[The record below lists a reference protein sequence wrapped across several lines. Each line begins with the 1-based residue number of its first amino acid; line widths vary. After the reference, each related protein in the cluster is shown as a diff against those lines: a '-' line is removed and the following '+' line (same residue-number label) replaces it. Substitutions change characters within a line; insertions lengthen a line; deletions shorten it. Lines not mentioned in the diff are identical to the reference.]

1 MTRRVLIRATG
12 AARPGQLAGLGQAMA
27 RSGARLLDINQSV
40 TFGMLS
46 LEALVGLEHDSD
58 LEGAL
63 AEAGDSLGLAVQAIQ
78 VSAEE
83 YQRWSGQASEPRLI
97 LTLLAPHLP
106 AGILAEVGA
115 LTAEYGLTVELI
127 HRLSGREPLDGG
139 VPRNHDNV
147 QGACVECWL
156 RGAEVDLESLREK
169 TLALGAM
176 HGVDIAVQEDSIWRR
191 HRRLVCFDMDSTLI
205 QAEVIDELARR
216 HGVYAEV
223 AAITERAMRG
233 ELDFQQSFRERMAK
247 LKGLDEAVLAE
258 IADELP
264 LMDGVERLMRHLKRL
279 GYRTAILSG
288 GFTYFARNLQQK
300 LGFDE
305 IHANELVIENG
316 KVTGEV
322 REPIL
327 DASRKAELLRE
338 IAAREGFTMEQT
350 IAVGD
355 GANDLKMLA
364 AAGLGI
370 AYRAKPLVRSQA
382 RQSIST
388 LGLDAVLYLM
398 GYREGDLKDD
408 SRTEVK
414 NSRAQ

>member
-1 MTRRVLIRATG
+1 MTRRLLIRATG

-40 TFGMLS
+40 TFGMVS
-46 LEALVGLEHDSD
+46 LEALVGLEKDSD

-63 AEAGDSLGLAVQAIQ
+63 AEAGDTLGLDVQAIQ
-78 VSAEE
+78 VSADD
-83 YQRWSGQASEPRLI
+83 YQRWSAHASEPRLI

-115 LTAEYGLTVELI
+115 LTAEHGLTVELI

-139 VPRNHDNV
+139 VPRF
-147 QGACVECWL
+147 GSCVECWL
-156 RGAEVDLESLREK
+156 RGDEVDLDSLREK
-169 TLALGAM
+169 ALALGAM
-176 HGVDIAVQEDSIWRR
+176 HGVDIALQEDSIWRR

-216 HGVYAEV
+216 HGVFDEV
-223 AAITERAMRG
+223 AAVTERAMRG

-247 LKGLDEAVLAE
+247 LKGLDESVLAE
-258 IADELP
+258 IAEELP
-264 LMDGVERLMRHLKRL
+264 LMDGVERLMKHLKRL

-288 GFTYFARNLQQK
+288 GFTYFARHLQET

-338 IAAREGFTMEQT
+338 IAAREGLAIEQT

-370 AYRAKPLVRSQA
+370 AFRAKPLVRSQA

-388 LGLDAVLYLM
+388 LGIDAVLYLM
-398 GYREGDLKDD
+398 GYREGDLED
-408 SRTEVK
+408 E
-414 NSRAQ
+414 SRAG

>member
-1 MTRRVLIRATG
+1 MTRRLLIRATG
-12 AARPGQLAGLGQAMA
+12 TARPGQLAGLGKALA
-27 RSGARLLDINQSV
+27 KSGARLLDINQSV
-40 TFGMLS
+40 TFGILS
-46 LEALVGLEHDSD
+46 LEALVGIERDED
-58 LEGAL
+58 LEALL
-63 AEAGDSLGLAVQAIQ
+63 AESGAVLGLDVQAIQ
-78 VSAEE
+78 VAAEE
-83 YQRWSGQASEPRLI
+83 YQRWSSEASQPRLI

-115 LTAEYGLTVELI
+115 LTAEHGLTVELI

-139 VPRNHDNV
+139 VTRDRDSI

-156 RGAEVDLESLREK
+156 RGAEVDLDALREK
-169 TLALGAM
+169 ALALGAM
-176 HGVDIAVQEDSIWRR
+176 HGVDIALQEDSIWRR

-205 QAEVIDELARR
+205 QTEVIDELARR
-216 HGVYAEV
+216 HGVGDEV

-247 LKGLDEAVLAE
+247 LKGLDESVLAE
-258 IADELP
+258 IAESLP
-264 LMDGVERLMRHLKRL
+264 LMEGVERLMIQLKRL

-288 GFTYFARNLQQK
+288 GFTYFADYLQQR

-305 IHANELVIENG
+305 VHANQLLIENG

-327 DASRKAELLRE
+327 DADRKVELLRE
-338 IAAREGFTMEQT
+338 IAAREGLAMEQT

-370 AYRAKPLVRSQA
+370 AFRAKPLVRRQA

-388 LGLDAVLYLM
+388 LGLDAVLYLI
-398 GYREGDLKDD
+398 GYRQVDLEDRH
-408 SRTEVK
+408 S
-414 NSRAQ
+414 

>member
-1 MTRRVLIRATG
+1 MTRRLLIRATG

-40 TFGMLS
+40 TFGMVS
-46 LEALVGLEHDSD
+46 LEALVGLERDAE
-58 LEGAL
+58 LETAL
-63 AEAGDSLGLAVQAIQ
+63 SAVGDELGLDVQAIQ

-83 YQRWSGQASEPRLI
+83 YQRWSVQASQPRLI

-115 LTAEYGLTVELI
+115 LTAGHGLTVELI

-139 VPRNHDNV
+139 VAQENAQPR
-147 QGACVECWL
+147 GSCVECWL
-156 RGAEVDLESLREK
+156 RGEEVDLDALREK
-169 TLALGAM
+169 ALALGAM
-176 HGVDIAVQEDSIWRR
+176 HGVDIAIQEDSIWRR

-205 QAEVIDELARR
+205 QTEVIDELARR
-216 HGVYAEV
+216 HGVGEEV
-223 AAITERAMRG
+223 AAVTERAMRG

-247 LKGLDEAVLAE
+247 LRGLDESVLAE
-258 IADELP
+258 IAENLP
-264 LMDGVERLMRHLKRL
+264 LMDGVERLMHHLKRL

-288 GFTYFARNLQQK
+288 GFTYFARHLQER

-322 REPIL
+322 AEPIL
-327 DASRKAELLRE
+327 DADRKALLLHE
-338 IAAREGFTMEQT
+338 IAAREGLAMEQT

-370 AYRAKPLVRSQA
+370 AFRAKPLVRSQA

-388 LGLDAVLYLM
+388 LGIDAVLYLM
-398 GYREGDLKDD
+398 GYRQGDLE
-408 SRTEVK
+408 EV
-414 NSRAQ
+414 

>member
-1 MTRRVLIRATG
+1 MTRRLLIRATG

-40 TFGMLS
+40 TFGMVS
-46 LEALVGLEHDSD
+46 LEALVGLERDAE
-58 LEGAL
+58 LETAL
-63 AEAGDSLGLAVQAIQ
+63 SAVGDELGLDVQAIQ

-83 YQRWSGQASEPRLI
+83 YQRWSVQASQPRLI

-115 LTAEYGLTVELI
+115 LTAGYGLTVELI

-139 VPRNHDNV
+139 VAQENAQPR
-147 QGACVECWL
+147 GSCVECWL
-156 RGAEVDLESLREK
+156 RGEEVDLDALREK
-169 TLALGAM
+169 ALALGAM
-176 HGVDIAVQEDSIWRR
+176 HGVDIAIQEDSIWRR

-205 QAEVIDELARR
+205 QTEVIDELARR
-216 HGVYAEV
+216 HGVGAEV
-223 AAITERAMRG
+223 AAVTERAMRG

-247 LKGLDEAVLAE
+247 LRGLDESVLAE
-258 IADELP
+258 IAENLP
-264 LMDGVERLMRHLKRL
+264 LMDGVERLMHHLKRL

-288 GFTYFARNLQQK
+288 GFTYFARHLQER

-322 REPIL
+322 AEPIL
-327 DASRKAELLRE
+327 DADRKALLLHE
-338 IAAREGFTMEQT
+338 IAAREGLAMEQT

-370 AYRAKPLVRSQA
+370 AFRAKPLVRSQA

-388 LGLDAVLYLM
+388 LGIDAVLYLM
-398 GYREGDLKDD
+398 GYRQGDLE
-408 SRTEVK
+408 EV
-414 NSRAQ
+414 

>member
-1 MTRRVLIRATG
+1 MTRRILMRATG
-12 AARPGQLAGLGQAMA
+12 QARPGQLAELGKTLA

-40 TFGMLS
+40 TFGIVS
-46 LEALVGLEHDSD
+46 LEAVVALDHEAELES
-58 LEGAL
+58 AL
-63 AEAGDSLGLAVQAIQ
+63 AATGTDLGLDVQAIQ

-83 YQRWSGQASEPRLI
+83 YHRWSENQSQPRLI
-97 LTLLAPHLP
+97 MTLLAPRIP

-115 LTAEYGLTVELI
+115 LTAEHGLTVELI
-127 HRLSGREPLDGG
+127 HRLSGREPLDGEA
-139 VPRNHDNV
+139 PQ
-147 QGACVECWL
+147 QGSCVECWL
-156 RGAEVDLESLREK
+156 RGPDADILALREK
-169 TLALGAM
+169 ALALGAA
-176 HGVDIAVQEDSIWRR
+176 HGVDIALQEDCIWRT

-216 HGVYAEV
+216 HGVYDEVAEV
-223 AAITERAMRG
+223 TERAMRG

-247 LKGLDEAVLAE
+247 LKGLDESVLAE
-258 IADELP
+258 IAAELP
-264 LMDGVERLMRHLKRL
+264 LMDGVETLMAQLKRL

-288 GFTYFARNLQQK
+288 GFTYFARYLQQR

-322 REPIL
+322 REPIV
-327 DASRKAELLRE
+327 DADRKALLLRE
-338 IAAREGFTMEQT
+338 IAEREGIRMEQT

-364 AAGLGI
+364 EAGLGI
-370 AYRAKPLVRSQA
+370 AFRAKPMVRQQA

-388 LGLDAVLYLM
+388 LGLDAVLYLI
-398 GYREGDLKDD
+398 GYRQSDL
-408 SRTEVK
+408 E
-414 NSRAQ
+414 A

>member
-1 MTRRVLIRATG
+1 MTRRLLIRATG
-12 AARPGQLAGLGQAMA
+12 AARPGQLAGLGQALA

-40 TFGMLS
+40 TFGMVS
-46 LEALVGLEHDSD
+46 LEALVGLDRDND
-58 LEGAL
+58 LEAAL
-63 AEAGDSLGLAVQAIQ
+63 SEAGDSLGLDVQAIQ
-78 VSAEE
+78 VSAED
-83 YQRWSGQASEPRLI
+83 YQRWSVQASQPRLI

-115 LTAEYGLTVELI
+115 LTAEHGLTVELI

-139 VPRNHDNV
+139 APSF
-147 QGACVECWL
+147 GSCVECWL
-156 RGAEVDLESLREK
+156 RGEEIDLESLREK
-169 TLALGAM
+169 ALALGAM
-176 HGVDIAVQEDSIWRR
+176 HGVDIAIQEDSIWRR

-216 HGVYAEV
+216 HGVYADVAEV
-223 AAITERAMRG
+223 TERAMRG

-247 LKGLDEAVLAE
+247 LKGLDESVLAE
-258 IADELP
+258 IAEELP
-264 LMDGVERLMRHLKRL
+264 MMDGVERLMKHLKRL

-288 GFTYFARNLQQK
+288 GFTYFARHLQEK

-305 IHANELVIENG
+305 IHANELVIEKG

-338 IAAREGFTMEQT
+338 IAVREGLAMEQT

-370 AYRAKPLVRSQA
+370 AFRAKPLVRSQA

-388 LGLDAVLYLM
+388 LGIDAVLYLM
-398 GYREGDLKDD
+398 GYREGDLEDD
-408 SRTEVK
+408 V
-414 NSRAQ
+414 RAG

>member
-1 MTRRVLIRATG
+1 MTRRLLIRATG
-12 AARPGQLAGLGQAMA
+12 TACPGQLAGLGKALA
-27 RSGARLLDINQSV
+27 KSGARLLDINQSV
-40 TFGMLS
+40 TFDRLS
-46 LEALVGLEHDSD
+46 LEALVGIDQDSD
-58 LEGAL
+58 LEAAL
-63 AEAGDSLGLAVQAIQ
+63 VAAGGDLGLDVQTIQ
-78 VSAEE
+78 VSADD
-83 YQRWSGQASEPRLI
+83 YQRWSAHASEPRLI

-115 LTAEYGLTVELI
+115 LTAEHGLTVELI

-139 VPRNHDNV
+139 MPRDHHSI

-156 RGAEVDLESLREK
+156 RGDEVDLDALREK
-169 TLALGAM
+169 ALALGAM
-176 HGVDIAVQEDSIWRR
+176 HGVDIAIQEDSIWRR

-205 QAEVIDELARR
+205 QVEVIDELARR
-216 HGVYAEV
+216 HGVYDEV

-247 LKGLDEAVLAE
+247 LKGLDESVLAE
-258 IADELP
+258 IAAELP
-264 LMDGVERLMRHLKRL
+264 LMDGVERLMKQLKRL
-279 GYRTAILSG
+279 GYRTVILSG
-288 GFTYFARNLQQK
+288 GFSYFARHLQER

-305 IHANELVIENG
+305 VHANELVVENG

-327 DASRKAELLRE
+327 DADRKALLLHE
-338 IAAREGFTMEQT
+338 ISAREGLAMEQT

-370 AYRAKPLVRSQA
+370 AFRAKPLVRRQA

-388 LGLDAVLYLM
+388 LGLDAVLYLI
-398 GYREGDLKDD
+398 GYRQVDL
-408 SRTEVK
+408 EE
-414 NSRAQ
+414 AE

>member
-1 MTRRVLIRATG
+1 MTRRLLIRATG

-40 TFGMLS
+40 TFGMVS
-46 LEALVGLEHDSD
+46 LEALVGLDHDSD

-63 AEAGDSLGLAVQAIQ
+63 AEAGDSLGLDVQAIQ
-78 VSAEE
+78 VSAED
-83 YQRWSGQASEPRLI
+83 YQRWSAHASEPRLI

-115 LTAEYGLTVELI
+115 LTAEHGLTVELI

-139 VPRNHDNV
+139 VPAF
-147 QGACVECWL
+147 GSCVECWL
-156 RGAEVDLESLREK
+156 RGEEIDLDSLREK
-169 TLALGAM
+169 ALALGAM
-176 HGVDIAVQEDSIWRR
+176 HGVDIALQEDSIWRR

-216 HGVYAEV
+216 HGVYEEV
-223 AAITERAMRG
+223 AAVTERAMRG

-247 LKGLDEAVLAE
+247 LKGLDESVLAE
-258 IADELP
+258 IADTLP
-264 LMDGVERLMRHLKRL
+264 LMDGVERLMKHLKRL

-288 GFTYFARNLQQK
+288 GFTYFARHLQEK

-327 DASRKAELLRE
+327 DAARKAELLRE
-338 IAAREGFTMEQT
+338 IAAREGLAMEQT

-370 AYRAKPLVRSQA
+370 AFRAKPLVRSQA

-388 LGLDAVLYLM
+388 LGIDAVLYLM
-398 GYREGDLKDD
+398 GYREGDLED
-408 SRTEVK
+408 E
-414 NSRAQ
+414 SRAG

>member
-1 MTRRVLIRATG
+1 MTRRLLIRATG

-40 TFGMLS
+40 TFGMVS
-46 LEALVGLEHDSD
+46 LEALVGLERDSD

-63 AEAGDSLGLAVQAIQ
+63 NEAGDSLGLDVQAIQ
-78 VSAEE
+78 VSAED
-83 YQRWSGQASEPRLI
+83 YQRWSAHASEPRLI

-115 LTAEYGLTVELI
+115 LTAEHGLTVELI

-139 VPRNHDNV
+139 VPRF
-147 QGACVECWL
+147 GACIECWL
-156 RGAEVDLESLREK
+156 RGEEVDLDSLREK
-169 TLALGAM
+169 ALALGAM
-176 HGVDIAVQEDSIWRR
+176 HGVDIALQEDSIWRR

-216 HGVYAEV
+216 HGVFDDV

-247 LKGLDEAVLAE
+247 LKGLDESVLAE
-258 IADELP
+258 IAEELP
-264 LMDGVERLMRHLKRL
+264 LMDGVERLMKHLKRL

-288 GFTYFARNLQQK
+288 GFTYFARHLQEK

-305 IHANELVIENG
+305 IHANELVIEHG

-327 DASRKAELLRE
+327 DASRKAQLLRE
-338 IAAREGFTMEQT
+338 IAEREGLAMEQT

-370 AYRAKPLVRSQA
+370 AFRAKPLVRSQA

-388 LGLDAVLYLM
+388 LGIDAVLYLM
-398 GYREGDLKDD
+398 GYREGDLED
-408 SRTEVK
+408 E
-414 NSRAQ
+414 SRAG

>member
-1 MTRRVLIRATG
+1 MTRRLLIRATG

-40 TFGMLS
+40 TFGMVS
-46 LEALVGLEHDSD
+46 LEALVGLERDSD

-63 AEAGDSLGLAVQAIQ
+63 NEAGDSLGLDVQAIQ
-78 VSAEE
+78 VSAED
-83 YQRWSGQASEPRLI
+83 YQRWSAHASEPRLI

-115 LTAEYGLTVELI
+115 LTAEHGLTVELI

-139 VPRNHDNV
+139 VPRF
-147 QGACVECWL
+147 GACIECWL
-156 RGAEVDLESLREK
+156 RGEEVDLDSLREK
-169 TLALGAM
+169 ALALGAM
-176 HGVDIAVQEDSIWRR
+176 HGVDIALQEDSIWRR

-216 HGVYAEV
+216 HGVFDEV

-247 LKGLDEAVLAE
+247 LKGLDESVLAE
-258 IADELP
+258 IAEELP
-264 LMDGVERLMRHLKRL
+264 LMDGVERLMKHLKRL

-288 GFTYFARNLQQK
+288 GFTYFARHLQEK

-305 IHANELVIENG
+305 IHANELVIEHG

-327 DASRKAELLRE
+327 DASRKAQLLRE
-338 IAAREGFTMEQT
+338 IAEREGLAMEQT

-370 AYRAKPLVRSQA
+370 AFRAKPLVRSQA

-388 LGLDAVLYLM
+388 LGIDAVLYLM
-398 GYREGDLKDD
+398 GYREGDLED
-408 SRTEVK
+408 E
-414 NSRAQ
+414 SRAG